1 MIGVVVVAHGK
12 LAHELMSTAELIL
25 GPQENFTAVSLHAD
39 WEVDEAR
46 KALKKAIGKVDQG
59 KGVLLLT
66 DLFGGTPSNLCLSFL
81 EDDNI
86 EVVSGVNLP
95 MLIKLPSFTDKH
107 DLGEVARL
115 IMEYGKR
122 NISVASRRLYEEKT

>member
-1 MIGVVVVAHGK
+1 
-12 LAHELMSTAELIL
+12 
-25 GPQENFTAVSLHAD
+25 
-39 WEVDEAR
+39 
-46 KALKKAIGKVDQG
+46 
-59 KGVLLLT
+59 LT

-107 DLGEVARL
+107 DLGEVAML

>member
-46 KALKKAIGKVDQG
+46 KALKNAIAKVDQG
-59 KGVLLLT
+59 DRVCGNSKRACRFPKIAG
-66 DLFGGTPSNLCLSFL
+66 LFRHNSPS
-81 EDDNI
+81 
-86 EVVSGVNLP
+86 
-95 MLIKLPSFTDKH
+95 
-107 DLGEVARL
+107 
-115 IMEYGKR
+115 
-122 NISVASRRLYEEKT
+122 

>member
-1 MIGVVVVAHGK
+1 MTGVVVVAHGK

-39 WEVDEAR
+39 GEVDEAR
-46 KALKKAIGKVDQG
+46 KALKKAISKVDQG
-59 KGVLLLT
+59 DGVLLLT

-107 DLGEVARL
+107 DLGEVAKL

>member
-1 MIGVVVVAHGK
+1 MIGVVIVAHGK

-46 KALKKAIGKVDQG
+46 EALKKAIGKVDQG

-107 DLGEVARL
+107 DLGEVAML

>member
-107 DLGEVARL
+107 DLGEVAKL

>member
-107 DLGEVARL
+107 DLGEVAML